1 MNIGCI
7 FMIMEWYK
15 IDLLQTAG
23 IAVTTLIIFF
33 GIIIA
38 IKING
43 IRSLAKLSSHDF
55 IVTIAI
61 GSILGATV
69 TQKDPSLLQGFLAIA
84 LLLAFQS
91 AFSLWRIYRK
101 KNALEN
107 EPILLMSGSEILYSN
122 LKATRI
128 TENDLLAKLREA
140 NVLNIKDVKAVVFE
154 QTGDISVLHGD
165 KEIDSKLLENVR
177 TKP

>member
-1 MNIGCI
+1 M
-7 FMIMEWYK
+7 MEWYN
-15 IDLLQTAG
+15 IDLTQVAG
-23 IAVTTLIIFF
+23 IIITTLVIFF
-33 GIIIA
+33 GIIIT

-69 TQKDPSLLQGFLAIA
+69 TQKGPSLIQGLLAIG

-101 KNALEN
+101 KNILEN
-107 EPILLMSGSEILYSN
+107 EPILLMSGSEILYGN
-122 LKATRI
+122 LKATRT
-128 TENDLLAKLREA
+128 TESDLMAKLREA
-140 NVLNIKDVKAVVFE
+140 NVLNMKDVKAVVFE

-165 KEIDSKLLENVR
+165 KEVDHKLLEHVR